1 MGPRRTSRTSRA
13 LAAILSVV
21 LASACEDVPAL
32 AQWGGSVAGGQFELA
47 DAVQLDQIDNTI
59 RAQLDRVK
67 TLLGDRQWDDAVEIL
82 CQLMEASEG
91 RLIAVADRRYVGLRD
106 WCQLRL
112 ASLPPEARKIYR
124 GRVDPFAKKW
134 YDEGIARRDRK
145 LLEKVIDQA
154 LVSSFGDD
162 ALLALGDMAF
172 ESGDFA
178 AARWLWERIV
188 PCTKNGEAA
197 AHNFSSWPC
206 YPDTD
211 LDLAAVRA
219 RLVLASILEEK
230 KAEGKWEKGKG
241 GIEKGDGANVSRA
254 RAELAAFAR
263 LHSDARGRLGD
274 REGRYVELLTSLLA
288 NSAAWPAPTDA
299 PDWPTFAGNPHRN
312 KIAEPL
318 VDIGAVAWR
327 IPLQTAGEAAEG
339 VRGAKSIGEN
349 PREPLSFY
357 PVLIGRHVLVNND
370 RQVSAIC
377 RDTGEPLWGKS
388 GVIYQGE
395 ADGAA
400 ASAIP
405 LGSLGSPRF
414 TMTTFRNRLFA
425 RMGSTVTG
433 QPQGTTTTGR
443 SSSLVCLDLAAEGRL
458 LWKTLPEEGWSFEGS
473 PIADEHG
480 VYAAMRR
487 HDIRALAFV
496 ACFDADT
503 GRLRW
508 RRFVCGA
515 ETPARGV
522 LPELSHNLL
531 TLSGDRLYYN
541 TNLGV
546 VASLQ
551 TDDGRIVWLSQYPR
565 VLRGDLNR
573 LASHWRRDLNPCV
586 LDRGAL
592 YVAPADSPR
601 IFAFDAS
608 TGLPLWQT
616 SDAVEDAAGLLGTA
630 GDWLI
635 AGGGRLYWIS
645 LKQEDR
651 GQVRHVWPDGPE
663 RPGHGRGLLAGQ
675 SVLWPT
681 RDKLYIFDQRTARP
695 LKIVDLAALG
705 ASGGNL
711 LVADGQLLIATEKE
725 LIALGTSGGKM
736 PPEK

>member
-1 MGPRRTSRTSRA
+1 MGTRQTFRL
-13 LAAILSVV
+13 LAAILAIV
-21 LASACEDVPAL
+21 LASAREDAPAL
-32 AQWGGSVAGGQFELA
+32 AQWGGAASGGQFELA

-59 RAQLDRVK
+59 RSQLDRVK
-67 TLLGDRQWDDAVEIL
+67 NLLGDRQWDDAVEIL
-82 CQLMEASEG
+82 CQLMETSDG
-91 RLIAVADRRYVGLRD
+91 RLIRVADRRYVGLRD

-112 ASLPPEARKIYR
+112 ASMPPEARKIYR
-124 GRVDPFAKKW
+124 GLVDPFAKKW
-134 YDEGIARRDRK
+134 YDEGVARRDRK

-162 ALLALGDMAF
+162 ALMALGDMAF

-178 AARWLWERIV
+178 AASWLWERIV
-188 PCTKNGEAA
+188 PCPINDEAA
-197 AHNFSSWPC
+197 AGDFSSWPC

-219 RLVLASILEEK
+219 RLVLASILDGKRETRK
-230 KAEGKWEKGKG
+230 EGKTEKG
-241 GIEKGDGANVSRA
+241 EGDKENVSRA

-263 LHSDARGRLGD
+263 LHPDARGRLGD
-274 REGRYVELLTSLLA
+274 REGRYVDLLSALLA
-288 NSAAWPAPTDA
+288 DSAAWPAPA
-299 PDWPTFAGNPHRN
+299 FAADWPTFAGNPSRN
-312 KIAEPL
+312 KTAQPL
-318 VDIGAVAWR
+318 VDVGVAAWR
-327 IPLQTAGEAAEG
+327 IPLQTGGGAAGG
-339 VRGAKSIGEN
+339 VRGAKTIGEN

-357 PVLIGRHVLVNND
+357 PILFGRQVLVNND
-370 RQVSAIC
+370 RQVSAISS
-377 RDTGEPLWGKS
+377 DTGEPSWGKS

-405 LGSLGSPRF
+405 VDALGTPRF
-414 TMTTFRNRLFA
+414 TMTVFRKKLFA
-425 RMGSTVTG
+425 RTGSAVTG
-433 QPQGTTTTGR
+433 QPQGTTPLGR
-443 SSSLVCLDLAAEGRL
+443 PSCLVCLDLAAEGRL
-458 LWKTLPEEGWSFEGS
+458 LWKISSEEGWSFEGS
-473 PIADEHG
+473 PLADEHG
-480 VYAAMRR
+480 VYVAMRR

-546 VASLQ
+546 VASLR

-565 VLRGDLNR
+565 ALRGDLGR
-573 LASHWRRDLNPCV
+573 LASHWRRDMNPCV

-616 SDAVEDAAGLLGTA
+616 SDAVEDAAGLLGTS

-695 LKIVDLAALG
+695 QKIVDLAALG
-705 ASGGNL
+705 VSGGNL
-711 LVADGQLLIATEKE
+711 LVADGRLLIATEKE
-725 LIALGTSGGKM
+725 LIALGTSGG
-736 PPEK
+736 PPPPSNKPL